1 MPTSACICVHC
12 GRSFQCE
19 RALQKHMACHDDR
32 KLKCEQCSKEF
43 SGIKALKN
51 HERSHKSSECVYCLK
66 TLPKNTNY
74 SHQLTCSERR
84 DSTNLNVINVP
95 MKVHMNIRGVSLYF
109 SILKKLYWE
118 ICFCPAGVSICFI
131 ESLVTIHLKLAKK
144 ILSSVGSSKLL
155 QILSCLK

>member
-43 SGIKALKN
+43 SGVKALKK
-51 HERSHKSSECVYCLK
+51 HERSHKSAECAYCLK
-66 TLPKNTNY
+66 TLPKNTKY

-84 DSTNLNVINVP
+84 DSTNFNCDKCP
-95 MKVHMNIRGVSLYF
+95 YESPYESPYEYKG
-109 SILKKLYWE
+109 SIPL
-118 ICFCPAGVSICFI
+118 FFNS
-131 ESLVTIHLKLAKK
+131 KK
-144 ILSSVGSSKLL
+144 IILGNLFLSSGSFYLL
-155 QILSCLK
+155 H